1 MRVDDRAESGSA
13 SRAVVPRV
21 IGGLLLGGAAAL
33 VVLSVYSLTTM
44 CWEGRWYSGCRNSG
58 AGDAVGLFLLAQ
70 LSGVIGFAIL
80 RRTSRRRNFAGD
92 RFGAGSRLVTPSR
105 FWFWLAIV
113 LAVVL
118 VASGVVSFLVGL
130 VETVSICFLGMY
142 CEFRYVVL
150 SVSYL
155 ALGEGLGF
163 VGFMVARRAFRRRPW
178 RHDAQR
184 E

>member
-1 MRVDDRAESGSA
+1 MRVEERDESGST
-13 SRAVVPRV
+13 SRVDVSRV

-33 VVLSVYSLTTM
+33 VVLSVYSMTTM
-44 CWEGRWYSGCRNSG
+44 CWEGRWYTGCRNSG

-70 LSGVIGFAIL
+70 ILGLVGFANL
-80 RRTSRRRNFAGD
+80 RRASRRRGFAGG
-92 RFGAGSRLVTPSR
+92 RFDTGSGLVAMSHS
-105 FWFWLAIV
+105 WFWLAIV

-118 VASGVVSFLVGL
+118 VGSGVVSFLVGL

-178 RHDAQR
+178 RP
-184 E
+184 EP